1 MSLVKI
7 PNTNLVREIE
17 SKALI
22 NRDSGELQSYL
33 SRRKL
38 LESQRDELNTV
49 KYEMNNLK
57 NDIVEIK
64 QLMLQL
70 LDKGSNG

>member
-22 NRDSGELQSYL
+22 NRDSSELENYL

>member
-22 NRDSGELQSYL
+22 NRDSNELQNYL
-33 SRRKL
+33 SRRKI
-38 LESQRDELNTV
+38 LESQRHEINNV
-49 KYEMNNLK
+49 KSEINDLK
-57 NDIVEIK
+57 QDLVEIK
-64 QLMLQL
+64 ELMIQLVN
-70 LDKGSNG
+70 KGSNG